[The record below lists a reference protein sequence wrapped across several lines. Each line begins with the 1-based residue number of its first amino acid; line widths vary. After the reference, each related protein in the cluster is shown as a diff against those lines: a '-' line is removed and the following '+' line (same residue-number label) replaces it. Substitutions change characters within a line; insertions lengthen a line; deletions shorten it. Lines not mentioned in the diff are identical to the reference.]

1 MNLRRFLLYAAVGA
15 SGTAVQYIVLLGLVR
30 SETAGPV
37 SASSIGAIAGA
48 IVNYA
53 LNYRFTFNSR
63 ESHAR
68 VAPKFF
74 LVALLGFAVNGLAMT
89 AMVHGVGLNYMVA
102 QVIASAAVLLMSYTA
117 NAVWSF
123 SGKTKKI

>member
-1 MNLRRFLLYAAVGA
+1 
-15 SGTAVQYIVLLGLVR
+15 
-30 SETAGPV
+30 
-37 SASSIGAIAGA
+37 
-48 IVNYA
+48 
-53 LNYRFTFNSR
+53 
-63 ESHAR
+63 
-68 VAPKFF
+68 
-74 LVALLGFAVNGLAMT
+74 MT

>member
-1 MNLRRFLLYAAVGA
+1 
-15 SGTAVQYIVLLGLVR
+15 VQYLVLLCLVR
-30 SETAGPV
+30 SGLLGPV
-37 SASSIGAIAGA
+37 SASSLGAIAGA
-48 IVNYA
+48 LVNYA
-53 LNYRFTFNSR
+53 LNYRFTFNSG